1 MNDIIQGLWV
11 GPELSVMEQLSVSSF
26 LRHGHQYHL
35 YVYEDVK
42 NIPEGTTVKDGHEIL
57 RGFQT
62 SKPTTSPP
70 LLATGAGGQR
80 G

>member
-35 YVYEDVK
+35 YV
-42 NIPEGTTVKDGHEIL
+42 
-57 RGFQT
+57 
-62 SKPTTSPP
+62 KPPSSCLMTPK
-70 LLATGAGGQR
+70 AGL
-80 G
+80 